1 MMQLA
6 VGIAGFVVLLILA
19 AGTSCWTIAIL
30 KFVAASPRAPR
41 PLADAAA
48 QFLVALGYKPA
59 DPLIPWSPRRPAPW
73 ALVDLLGTLALYA
86 CVIIALR
93 LVLGQ
98 LGWQP
103 DAQAAADESK
113 LSLKDK
119 ELVVW
124 ANIVASLGLVAVAGP
139 LISLRIGATWRDFGF
154 AAREL
159 WSDLKLGLAGFV
171 MLAPPVYAI
180 QGLLVYFW
188 KPSKHPLMEMFKQ
201 SPDASFFAVLFVAAA
216 VVAPIFEEL
225 VFRVLLQGFLEK
237 VFSFRGPIHELVFG
251 SPRYQTVES
260 LAEPNHS
267 AAPPPDIVFITDHA
281 QPDTNPYLPPTTVGE
296 EIVPVALAETV
307 KQQELRGL
315 AGWLPIAISSVIF
328 ALLHYTHGP
337 DWVPLTLLAAGMGFL
352 YQRTHRLVPSLTVHA
367 LLNSL
372 SMFGLWLQVY
382 ALPEPAGLGR

>member
-19 AGTSCWTIAIL
+19 VGASCWTIAIL

-59 DPLIPWSPRRPAPW
+59 DPLIPWSPRRPVPW
-73 ALVDLLGTLALYA
+73 ALVDLLGTLALYV
-86 CVIIALR
+86 CVIVALR
-93 LVLGQ
+93 LALGQ
-98 LGWQP
+98 LGWLP

-119 ELVVW
+119 ELLVW

-139 LISLRIGATWRDFGF
+139 LISLRIGATSRDFGF
-154 AAREL
+154 SARDL
-159 WSDLKLGLAGFV
+159 WNDLKLGLVGFV

-201 SPDASFFAVLFVAAA
+201 SPDASFFAVLLIAAA

-225 VFRVLLQGFLEK
+225 AFRVLLQGFLEK
-237 VFSFRGPIHELVFG
+237 VFSFRGPVHELVFG
-251 SPRYQTVES
+251 SPRYRVVEP
-260 LAEPNHS
+260 LAESNQLAVPS
-267 AAPPPDIVFITDHA
+267 SEIVFLTDRP
-281 QPDTNPYLPPTTVGE
+281 QPDTNPYSPPTAVGDE
-296 EIVPVALAETV
+296 VVPVTLGEASE
-307 KQQELRGL
+307 QQELRGPS
-315 AGWLPIAISSVIF
+315 AWLPIAISSVIF
-328 ALLHYTHGP
+328 ALLHYSHGP

-352 YQRTHRLVPSLTVHA
+352 YQRSHRLVPSLTVHV

-382 ALPEPAGLGR
+382 ALPEQGA